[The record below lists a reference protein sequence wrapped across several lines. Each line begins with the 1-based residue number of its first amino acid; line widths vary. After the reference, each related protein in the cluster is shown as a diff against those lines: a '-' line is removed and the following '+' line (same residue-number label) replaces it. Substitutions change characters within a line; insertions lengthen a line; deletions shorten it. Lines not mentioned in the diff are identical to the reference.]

1 MWREKLE
8 SDIYFIPVRL
18 EKCEVPEALAKFQ
31 CVDLLSENDFKWLLK
46 GLKVGME
53 RLGIVQV
60 ISLRSEPIENLSEE
74 SVKKMLQEK
83 DFFQTD
89 WYWMGKGLQH
99 EYKET
104 TRHNEKVIIDHTTG
118 LTWQQSGSDQE
129 GKIFKA
135 IAQEYVRSLNEKK
148 YAGYDDWRLP
158 TLEEAMSLVEPVQ
171 NKEGLFISPVFDR
184 AQVRIWTAD
193 KQSASRAWFVNFIYG
208 SCYYGDIDNFS
219 LNYVRAV
226 R

>member
-1 MWREKLE
+1 MLTYYLR
-8 SDIYFIPVRL
+8 II
-18 EKCEVPEALAKFQ
+18 
-31 CVDLLSENDFKWLLK
+31 FKWLLR

-74 SVKKMLQEK
+74 NVKKMLQEK
-83 DFFQTD
+83 DFFHTN

-118 LTWQQSGSDQE
+118 LTWQQAGSFE
-129 GKIFKA
+129 TGNFKK
-135 IAQEYVRSLNEKK
+135 AQEYTPRLNDEKF
-148 YAGYDDWRLP
+148 AGYSDWRLP
-158 TLEEAMSLVEPVQ
+158 TLEEAMSLMEA
-171 NKEGLFISPVFDR
+171 KSEDALFINSIFDK
-184 AQVRIWTAD
+184 AQTGIWTAD
-193 KQSASRAWFVNFIYG
+193 KGSASRAWNVDFHDGGCAFY
-208 SCYYGDIDNFS
+208 DINSFDR
-219 LNYVRAV
+219 VRAV